1 MKIIPIFIFVFFLF
15 INPSK
20 SEGKIVFIDLDKI
33 ILTSNPGSSIL
44 KQLNEINI
52 INFTF
57 FKNEEKKFKDKENKL
72 ISQKNIISEDNFKIK
87 VNVLKSEIKNYNVKK
102 NKMTKDFNRLKVNN
116 TNIFLKLINPILTK
130 FINEEDIDVVLQKK
144 SIVIGKAKLDITEEV
159 IKIINL
165 EVKEFKIK

>member
-15 INPSK
+15 INPSQ
-20 SEGKIVFIDLDKI
+20 SEEKIVFIDLDKI
-33 ILTSNPGSSIL
+33 ILISNPGSSIL

-52 INFTF
+52 INLTF

-130 FINEEDIDVVLQKK
+130 FIDDKDIDVVLQKK
-144 SIVIGKAKLDITEEV
+144 SLVIGKVKLDITEEV

>member
-87 VNVLKSEIKNYNVKK
+87 VNGLKSEIKNYNIKK

-116 TNIFLKLINPILTK
+116 TNNFLKLINPILTK

>member
-15 INPSK
+15 INPSQ
-20 SEGKIVFIDLDKI
+20 SEEKIVFIDLDKI
-33 ILTSNPGSSIL
+33 ILISNPGSSIL

-52 INFTF
+52 INLTF

-130 FINEEDIDVVLQKK
+130 YIDDKDIDVVLQKK
-144 SIVIGKAKLDITEEV
+144 SLVIGKVKLDITEEV